1 MTEDS
6 NFNTNEYPQENA
18 NMQEDEIQDEFALA
32 KHSLKRKRIER
43 KIRKKR
49 KKVKEL
55 KSFLRFISLILVVFL
70 AYHFM
75 KLPQCYLPKDTFS
88 DQTGKNI
95 EIINNDIILN

>member
-49 KKVKEL
+49 KKVID
-55 KSFLRFISLILVVFL
+55 SV
-70 AYHFM
+70 AA
-75 KLPQCYLPKDTFS
+75 T
-88 DQTGKNI
+88 
-95 EIINNDIILN
+95 IILQTYLDMKGKEKDGK

>member
-70 AYHFM
+70 AYH
-75 KLPQCYLPKDTFS
+75 L
-88 DQTGKNI
+88 
-95 EIINNDIILN
+95 

>member
-75 KLPQCYLPKDTFS
+75 KLPQWYLPKDTFS
-88 DQTGKNI
+88 DQTIKKLKSYERNNGK
-95 EIINNDIILN
+95 